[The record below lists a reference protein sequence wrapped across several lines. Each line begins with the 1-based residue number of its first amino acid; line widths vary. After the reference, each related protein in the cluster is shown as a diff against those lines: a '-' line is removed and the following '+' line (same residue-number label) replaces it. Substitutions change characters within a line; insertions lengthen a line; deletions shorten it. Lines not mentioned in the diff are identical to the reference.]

1 MRRFF
6 VTILVAALVTAV
18 FGRGNRL
25 KPVGSTRSEP
35 MQHIQNDLLEKAFH
49 REFKRF
55 QMTGVKTPRLMGII
69 NAWKFSKEDRRL
81 LTSPRDIP
89 IQKEESFCVICRSLV
104 SQLIQQRVDGAT
116 REELFAVAYDL
127 CTMLQ
132 IQEPDICYGAI
143 DVNIDF
149 FIHIFDDRPNLDAG
163 SVCGVLFEN
172 SACVIND
179 TAFTDWTVNV
189 DPNGKPITESKHFPN
204 GRGPNDIKI
213 LQVTDF
219 HYDSN
224 YRMDYNANCNQP
236 VCCRSNLG
244 IPDNIEDRA
253 GRWGDYR
260 DCDTPWDTVEEV
272 INHMAENHADAA
284 YVYHTGDI
292 IDHGV
297 WETSISHNIESMN
310 RLHNKL
316 LEVFPDKP
324 VYNII
329 GNHEAHPTNVFAPNS
344 ANRPDLA
351 MDWLYSYLAD
361 VWGNWL
367 PRSTRNSIQQ
377 GGFYTALVRPGFRI
391 IALNNQDC
399 YTFNWWILWDP
410 NHLSTQLQWLNDVLL
425 LAEQNNEKVHLLA
438 HIPYSSSGSIFSP
451 CQREFRRIV
460 ERFYDTISAQFHGHT
475 HRDEFNVFYSQENPQ
490 YAINVAWNG
499 GSATPFSFVNPNYMV
514 YYVDPETYQVTDFE
528 SYIFN
533 LTDANRFPDRRPE
546 WFKLYSFAEEFQMH
560 NLSPAEADTMVKRL
574 GTPAG
579 RDELH
584 RYWQFT
590 VKMGDPELE
599 RGCSESC
606 LLNNLCDIVRVERGD
621 DLKCDELRATFFD

>member
-1 MRRFF
+1 MKLVLATF
-6 VTILVAALVTAV
+6 LVASVVTTV
-18 FGRGNRL
+18 FGHENKL
-25 KPVGSTRSEP
+25 KSVNQI
-35 MQHIQNDLLEKAFH
+35 QHIPNELLEKEFH
-49 REFKRF
+49 KEFLLF
-55 QMTGVKTPRLMGII
+55 QRTGLKSPRLRRII
-69 NAWKFSKEDRRL
+69 NAWKFTKEDRRDL
-81 LTSPRDIP
+81 ASPRDIP
-89 IQKEESFCVICRSLV
+89 IEKEETFCVMCRSIV
-104 SQLIQQRVDGAT
+104 SQLIQQRQDGAT
-116 REELFAVAYDL
+116 RQDLFDVAYEL

-172 SACVIND
+172 SACQINN
-179 TAFTDWTVNV
+179 TAFTHWAVNI
-189 DPNGKPITESKHFPN
+189 DPNGRPITESKHFP
-204 GRGPNDIKI
+204 GARGPNDIKI

-224 YRMDYNANCNQP
+224 YRVGHNANCNRP
-236 VCCRSNLG
+236 VCCRSDLE

-272 INHMAENHADAA
+272 INHMAENHPDAA

-297 WETSISHNIESMN
+297 WETSVSHNIESMN

-316 LEVFPDKP
+316 LEVFPNKP

-329 GNHEAHPTNVFAPNS
+329 GNHEAHPTNVFAPTA

-367 PRSTRNSIQQ
+367 PRSTRNTIQQ

-391 IALNNQDC
+391 VALNNQDC

-410 NHLSTQLQWLNDVLL
+410 SHLSVQLQWLHDILL

-460 ERFYDTISAQFHGHT
+460 ERFYDTVSAQFHGHT

-533 LTDANRFPDRRPE
+533 LTDANHFQDRRPE
-546 WFKLYSFAEEFQMH
+546 WIRLYSFAEEFQMH

-579 RDELH
+579 RTELH

-599 RGCSESC
+599 RGCDDNC

-621 DLKCDELRATFFD
+621 DLKCDELRETFFD